1 MQKSMGIKF
10 LGEIKYNRQNQQIS
24 IHFFGKNFMKKVLTV
39 YDCCDNIKMVNELP
53 IIM

>member
-24 IHFFGKNFMKKVLTV
+24 IHFFGRKYYEKSL
-39 YDCCDNIKMVNELP
+39 DSL
-53 IIM
+53 